1 MLQRLAVGVRMFS
14 LARKRG
20 DGDGKSG
27 WNSRGLGAVPLICL
41 TGVVALTGCG
51 KFFPPLTSG
60 GGGGGTNS
68 GDYLYVGNQGT
79 NPLTIAGFSIA
90 SAALS
95 DISGSPFSVSPEPTA
110 IAVTPNNAYLYMGS
124 AGGGIYVYT
133 IGSNGALSIGNS
145 GAAVETGVE
154 PSVLRVDST
163 GTYLLGADSL
173 SGEAYVFQIGSGGV
187 LTALSTSVVTLNT
200 STPANDLEITPSDD
214 YVYVS
219 CGTAGIYTLSFDSS
233 IGALAQVNSVLTPK
247 QNGDAD
253 FGMAIAPSGNY
264 LFAAETGI
272 GAVRVFS
279 ISATNAT
286 LSEVTGSPY
295 KTATGPNGVL
305 VDSTGSYVY
314 VTNRTEGTISG
325 FTISSTGT
333 LTAIT
338 GSPFA
343 TGTTSGTLP
352 TQMVEDNSKTY
363 LAVVNAGGGPDLE
376 LFTIGS
382 TGALTKFTTATTGT
396 DPTEATSIAAT
407 H

>member
-1 MLQRLAVGVRMFS
+1 MLQRLAVGVRIFS

-20 DGDGKSG
+20 DGFGNSG
-27 WNSRGLGAVPLICL
+27 WNSRGVRAVALGCL
-41 TGVVALTGCG
+41 TGIVALTGCG

-60 GGGGGTNS
+60 GGGGSNS

-79 NPLTIAGFSIA
+79 NPLTVAGFSIA

-95 DISGSPFSVSPEPTA
+95 DISGSPFSVSLSPTA
-110 IAVTPNNAYLYMGS
+110 IAVTPNNDLLYMGS
-124 AGGGIYVYT
+124 AEGDIYVYT
-133 IGSNGALSIGNS
+133 IGSNGALTLGNS
-145 GAAVETGVE
+145 GTPVASGVD
-154 PSVLRVDST
+154 PAVLRVDST
-163 GTYLLGADSL
+163 GTWLLGADAL
-173 SGEAYVFQIGSGGV
+173 AGQAYVFQIGSGGV
-187 LTALSTSVVTLNT
+187 LTAISSSVVTLNAT
-200 STPANDLEITPSDD
+200 TPANDMEITPSGD

-233 IGALAQVNSVLTPK
+233 NGALAQVNSVLAPK
-247 QNGDAD
+247 QSGDAD
-253 FGMAIAPSGNY
+253 FGMAVAPSGNY

-279 ISATNAT
+279 ISSSNGTI
-286 LSEVTGSPY
+286 SEVTGSPY
-295 KTATGPNGVL
+295 KTATGPFGVL

-314 VTNRTEGTISG
+314 VSNRTEGTISA

-343 TGTTSGTLP
+343 TGELP
-352 TQMVEDNSKTY
+352 EEMVEDNSKTY
-363 LAVVNAGGGPDLE
+363 LAVVNEGGNPDLE

-382 TGALTKFTTATTGT
+382 TGALTKLTTATTGT
-396 DPTEATSIAAT
+396 DPTEASSIAAT